1 MTARRRSAP
10 YHHGDLRRALIAGAV
25 AAIEEGGPSAMSLR
39 YVAREVGVTHAAATH
54 HFGDKAG
61 LLTAV
66 AVEGYRLLAEE
77 LKEALQTRASFLE
90 VGVAYVRF
98 AVRHRAHFEVMF
110 RPELYHPD
118 DAELGAARAVTAAI
132 LYGAE
137 REGASDEQVTA
148 GVAAWALVHGMATL
162 WLNGSLP
169 PRLGSDPEDLTRR
182 IAPYLRTRR
191 R

>member
-1 MTARRRSAP
+1 MTAHRSAP
-10 YHHGDLRRALIAGAV
+10 YHHGDLRRALITGAV
-25 AAIEEGGPSAMSLR
+25 AAIEKGGPNAMSLR
-39 YVAREVGVTHAAATH
+39 QVAREAGVTHAAATH

-66 AVEGYRLLAEE
+66 AAEGYRLLADE
-77 LKEALQTRASFLE
+77 LVEVQRTRASFLE

-98 AVRHRAHFEVMF
+98 AVTHRAHFEVMF
-110 RPELYHPD
+110 RPELYHPG
-118 DAELGAARAVTAAI
+118 DAELGAARATTAAI
-132 LYGAE
+132 LYGA
-137 REGASDEQVTA
+137 RHGRASDEQVTA
-148 GVAAWALVHGMATL
+148 GVAAWALVHGVATL

-169 PRLGSDPEDLTRR
+169 ARLGNDPEDVARR